1 MIIDKYFKNPVLID
15 YTIAFFIAVSIFII
29 WQKFTICLPKFDQSL
44 SVLTDLTTISLTL
57 AGFILTLITVL
68 ITFKSGSK
76 IQKLEVDSKEPIFD
90 MFFATGLYFETVRHL
105 KNCIK
110 SLIFIG
116 FIGFTIKLGLL
127 TFISVEIFYFNA
139 FSIVVIFLTTWR
151 CLMILGTVLNL
162 QKSSF
167 DKNKNSDVN

>member
-1 MIIDKYFKNPVLID
+1 MIIDHYFKNPIVID
-15 YTIAFFIAVSIFII
+15 YTIAGGAATAIF
-29 WQKFTICLPKFDQSL
+29 WSWNKYNFCLPKLDQSL

-57 AGFILTLITVL
+57 AGFILTLLTVL

-76 IQKLEVDSKEPIFD
+76 IQKIEVDSKESIFD

-116 FIGFTIKLGLL
+116 FVGFTLKLGIL
-127 TFISVEIFYFNA
+127 TFIETEIFYFNA
-139 FSIVVIFLTTWR
+139 FSIIIIFFTTWR
-151 CLMILGTVLNL
+151 CMLILGTVLNL
-162 QKSSF
+162 QKISF
-167 DKNKNSDVN
+167 DKRDDANH

>member
-1 MIIDKYFKNPVLID
+1 MIIDHYFKKPVIID
-15 YTIAFFIAVSIFII
+15 YTIAIVTATVIFLT
-29 WQKFTICLPKFDQSL
+29 WNKYNLCLPKFDQSL

-57 AGFILTLITVL
+57 AGFILTLLTVL

-76 IQKLEVDSKEPIFD
+76 IQKLELDSDEPLFD

-116 FIGFTIKLGLL
+116 FVGFTLKLGLL
-127 TFISVEIFYFNA
+127 TFIQTEIFYFNV
-139 FSIVVIFLTTWR
+139 FSVIIILLTTWR
-151 CLMILGTVLNL
+151 CLLILGTILNL
-162 QKSSF
+162 QKTSF
-167 DKNKNSDVN
+167 DKKNDTNS

>member
-1 MIIDKYFKNPVLID
+1 MIIDKYFKNPILID
-15 YTIAFFIAVSIFII
+15 YSLAIGVAIIIFKV
-29 WQKFTICLPKFDQSL
+29 WQKLKFCLPKFDQSL

-57 AGFILTLITVL
+57 AGFILTLLTVL

-116 FIGFTIKLGLL
+116 FIGFTLKLGLL
-127 TFISVEIFYFNA
+127 TFISTEIFYLNV

-151 CLMILGTVLNL
+151 CLLILGTVLNL

-167 DKNKNSDVN
+167 DKKHDSES

>member
-1 MIIDKYFKNPVLID
+1 MIIDYYFRNPILID
-15 YTIAFFIAVSIFII
+15 YSIAIGAATGIFWVWDKYNIS
-29 WQKFTICLPKFDQSL
+29 LPKIDQSI

-57 AGFILTLITVL
+57 AGFILTLLTVL

-76 IQKLEVDSKEPIFD
+76 AEKLEVDSNEPLFD

-116 FIGFTIKLGLL
+116 FVGFTLKLGVLI
-127 TFISVEIFYFNA
+127 FIQTEIFYFNA
-139 FSIVVIFLTTWR
+139 FSIIIILLSAYR
-151 CLMILGTVLNL
+151 CLLILGTVLNL

-167 DKNKNSDVN
+167 DKRDDRYN